1 MASEEVIWGD
11 WVLRLDGN
19 VIELLYSNGRSFR
32 YHVNHVAVEAKP
44 SRNGLSLRL
53 GTDVDGKI
61 VDGAT
66 LEVPNRS
73 QAEVERLF
81 AEARKRRDA
90 RRRPACAP
98 LGGSAQAASAS
109 GASGSGPRW
118 LTALPQPIRAKL
130 PASARK
136 GA

>member
-53 GTDVDGKI
+53 GTDVDGTI

-66 LEVPNRS
+66 LEVPNGS
-73 QAEVERLF
+73 KAEVERLF
-81 AEARKRRDA
+81 AEARKRRA
-90 RRRPACAP
+90 RA
-98 LGGSAQAASAS
+98 GG
-109 GASGSGPRW
+109 P
-118 LTALPQPIRAKL
+118 PVP
-130 PASARK
+130 P
-136 GA
+136 